1 MRSRKTISTL
11 ILSLLAA
18 LTLLTNCK
26 PLTAKDPDPKQ
37 NKNKNNSAPTLYLC
51 QSDTNSPETVAAEPN
66 IFRQMTLEKIPDP
79 NLADETQFNLVV
91 AVHGWFEFK
100 PWPRDLAMAINSK
113 IDSKTWFCGW
123 FDWRKNS
130 KVINPADAA
139 IFAREK
145 GGPML
150 GQKIVELSK
159 NWRHVHLIGH
169 SSGAWLIS
177 EAAKIIAA
185 QTDATIHLTFLD
197 AYVPLFWKQSQ
208 LGDFSSDPNTIYWAD
223 HYVIHDITF
232 SVTGQELTNAHNVD
246 MTVADPGIADHD
258 FVRHWYHATVTGR
271 YENAWQYE
279 GKKVLTHSETIDYG
293 FARSLE
299 AGLDNFNASTKLEH
313 GNKAVKIIK
322 PKTSFDKF
330 LENLFKNPKK

>member
-1 MRSRKTISTL
+1 MRSRKTISAL
-11 ILSLLAA
+11 VLSLLAV

-26 PLTAKDPDPKQ
+26 PLTAEDADPKQ
-37 NKNKNNSAPTLYLC
+37 NKNKNNSTPTLYLC
-51 QSDTNSPETVAAEPN
+51 KSDSNNPETVAAEPN
-66 IFRQMTLEKIPDP
+66 VFRQMTLEKIPDP
-79 NLADETQFNLVV
+79 NLTDQTQFNLVV
-91 AVHGWFEFK
+91 AVHGWFQFK
-100 PWPRDLAMAINSK
+100 TWPRDLALAINNK

-123 FDWRKNS
+123 FDWRKDS
-130 KVINPADAA
+130 KVINPLDAA

-150 GQKIVELSK
+150 GQKIVQLSK

-197 AYVPLFWKQSQ
+197 AYVPLLWKESE
-208 LGDFSSDPNTIYWAD
+208 LGDFSSDPNTTYWAD
-223 HYVIHDITF
+223 HYVIRDITL
-232 SVTGQELTNAHNVD
+232 SVTGQTLTNAHNVD
-246 MTVADPGIADHD
+246 ITVADPGIADHD

-271 YENAWQYE
+271 YENAWQYKD
-279 GKKVLTHSETIDYG
+279 KKVLTHSDTIDYG
-293 FARSLE
+293 FVRSLE
-299 AGLDNFNASTKLEH
+299 AGDDNFNASTKLEH
-313 GNKAVKIIK
+313 ANKAVKIVK

-330 LENLFKNPKK
+330 LENLFKKPKK